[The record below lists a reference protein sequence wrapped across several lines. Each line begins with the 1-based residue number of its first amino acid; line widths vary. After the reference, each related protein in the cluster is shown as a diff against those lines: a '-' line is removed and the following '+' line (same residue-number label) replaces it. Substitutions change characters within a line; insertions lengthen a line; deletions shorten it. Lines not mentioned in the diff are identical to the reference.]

1 MMLANSRILP
11 LTPLFRQGGFGLAC
25 LLHYTCYQ
33 VIKGCNLRLKTN
45 IFLWVVL
52 ASVLPMAVLALVAI
66 TYSEQQYLKDA
77 SHEVNASL
85 SNMVSEID
93 RRLYYERQMILSL
106 ARSATMQRYL
116 PILKSVTQG
125 DLHPRYFQ
133 RSEQLEKFLSGF
145 QGVVPGFRSIRV
157 LDAEGNTLIKVKF
170 GLGVVGRGDGLES
183 SPYAEDEIEDP
194 VFVKQLQQLT
204 PSELSFIVLPESRW
218 DKADGTRG
226 PTMHDAVYPLG
237 YEKKIIGYLM
247 VSFSGDQID
256 KILDVVPRVH
266 NGKLMLAELNA
277 DRTKRDGLLLYDD
290 VKGLRLNQPGKKA
303 SYLNG
308 VTGKKL
314 LSRVRSKPDGEL
326 VNEKNNSITYY
337 TEYLPYPK
345 QLSSWVLSAQV
356 DKKTLFAPFDQIRK
370 AILLLVVIAVLL
382 SLLLANYGAKKI
394 VRPITAL
401 ARSLKRYADGDH
413 KARVRVGGAD
423 ELQQME
429 KSFNYMADTLDHA
442 QMERDNAYQM
452 MLQTAKLAS
461 IGEMAAGIGH
471 EINNPLNNMLSL
483 IKLLKRDLSED
494 SAHLKDD
501 LDSLREEILRASSIV
516 KGILNFARQLPTQYS
531 CFSALQWLEET
542 TQLVQQAARSR
553 HIAIHVIADHEVTM
567 IGDRGQ
573 LQQVL
578 VNLLLNAI
586 QASQKDSDIIVSL
599 VRQAGYIVISIEDHG
614 GGILPENINRI
625 FDPFFTTK
633 EVGEG
638 SGLGLS
644 ISMGIVQR
652 HNGQLTI
659 ENNTDGGVTAII
671 KIPQTQE
678 EIKKEKIT

>member
-1 MMLANSRILP
+1 
-11 LTPLFRQGGFGLAC
+11 
-25 LLHYTCYQ
+25 
-33 VIKGCNLRLKTN
+33 LRLKTN
-45 IFLWVVL
+45 IFLWVLL

-66 TYSEQQYLKDA
+66 TYSEQQYLKDV
-77 SHEVNASL
+77 SHEFNASL
-85 SNMVSEID
+85 SNIVSEID

-106 ARSATMQRYL
+106 SRSATMQQYL

-157 LDAEGNTLIKVKF
+157 LDAEGNTLIKVRF
-170 GLGVVGRGDGLES
+170 GVGVVGRGDGLES

-194 VFVKQLQQLT
+194 AFVKQLQQLT
-204 PSELSFIVLPESRW
+204 PSELSYIILPKSRW
-218 DKADGTRG
+218 DAAEASRG
-226 PTMHDAVYPLG
+226 PTMHDAVYPLR
-237 YEKKIIGYLM
+237 YENRTIGYLL

-266 NGKLMLAELNA
+266 NGKLMLVELND
-277 DRTKRDGLLLYDD
+277 DRSSRDGLQLYND
-290 VKGLRLNQPGKKA
+290 KNELRLNQSNIKA
-303 SYLNG
+303 SYILDAA
-308 VTGKKL
+308 GKQL
-314 LSRVRSKPDGEL
+314 LSRVRSKPDGEMQSDGG
-326 VNEKNNSITYY
+326 NFITYY

-345 QLSSWVLSAQV
+345 QLASWVLSARV
-356 DKKTLFAPFDQIRK
+356 DKQNLFAPFDQIRK
-370 AILLLVVIAVLL
+370 AILLLAVIAVVF
-382 SLLLANYGAKKI
+382 SMLLANYGAKKI
-394 VRPITAL
+394 ARPITAL
-401 ARSLKRYADGDH
+401 AESLKGYADGDH
-413 KARVRVGGAD
+413 QARLRVDGVS

-429 KSFNYMADTLDHA
+429 TSFNYMADTLEHA
-442 QMERDNAYQM
+442 QLERDHAYQM

-483 IKLLKRDLSED
+483 IKLLKRDLPANSKHI
-494 SAHLKDD
+494 SGD
-501 LDSLREEILRASSIV
+501 LDSLREEILRASGIV

-531 CFSALQWLEET
+531 TFNALGWLEET
-542 TQLVQQAARSR
+542 SQLVQQAARSKM
-553 HIAIHVIADHEVTM
+553 IAIHVIADHETEM

-599 VRQAGYIVISIEDHG
+599 VRQAGNIVIQIEDHG
-614 GGILPENINRI
+614 GGIRDENIDRI

-644 ISMGIVQR
+644 ISLGIVQ
-652 HNGQLTI
+652 HHEGQLII
-659 ENNTDGGVTAII
+659 ENNTDSGVTATI
-671 KIPQTQE
+671 KIPQSN
-678 EIKKEKIT
+678 KEKTITTQQETVS